1 MREATVYLT
10 TKPRPP
16 WGSTEN
22 MNVTVSAQTLSASYV
37 HSNSPLYAVYPTISA
52 LQENVC
58 AIHSVLDRIDALMIP
73 SHANSPIIIG
83 PHLPEIIV
91 CCGRE
96 GPETCDS
103 GLARCAVARH
113 CMRGAPDAGHRERG
127 ARAGR
132 VDHAAVWAGA
142 R

>member
-1 MREATVYLT
+1 
-10 TKPRPP
+10 
-16 WGSTEN
+16 
-22 MNVTVSAQTLSASYV
+22 MNITVSAQTLSASNV
-37 HSNSPLYAVYPTISA
+37 HSKSPLYAVYPTIST
-52 LQENVC
+52 LQEIVC
-58 AIHSVLDRIDALMIP
+58 AIHSVLDRIDALTIP
-73 SHANSPIIIG
+73 SHATSPIIIG
-83 PHLPEIIV
+83 PHMPEIVV

-96 GPETCDS
+96 GPETRDS

-132 VDHAAVWAGA
+132 VDDTAAWAGA